1 MSDLESALGQALPAT
16 VTVSGQAIEVRPL
29 TLRQLG
35 PFTRAMEPLGGL
47 DLGDVMAIARHTE
60 AVVEAI
66 AVATGRDLEW
76 LWGLSPED
84 LVVLAG
90 AVVEVNARF
99 FSRTL
104 APAIAQALARVEQGF
119 AGPS

>member
-1 MSDLESALGQALPAT
+1 MSELESALGQALPAT
-16 VTVSGQAIEVRPL
+16 VTVAGQAVEVRPL

-35 PFTRAMEPLGGL
+35 PFTRAMGPLEGV
-47 DLGDVMAIARHTE
+47 DVGDVMAIARHTE
-60 AVVEAI
+60 VVVEAVAI
-66 AVATGRDLEW
+66 ATGRDPEW
-76 LWGLSPED
+76 LWGLPPED

-90 AVVEVNARF
+90 AVIEVNGRF

-119 AGPS
+119 AGLS